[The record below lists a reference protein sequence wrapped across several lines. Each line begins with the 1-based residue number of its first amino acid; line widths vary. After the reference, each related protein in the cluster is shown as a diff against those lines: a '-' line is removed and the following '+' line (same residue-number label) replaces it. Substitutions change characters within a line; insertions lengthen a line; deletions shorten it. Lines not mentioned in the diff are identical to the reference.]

1 MGRCGL
7 LMLQGLLLPVL
18 IVISSVFVGEC
29 LFLLSSHTEACDFGL
44 QGQKVRFWLKKTR
57 AGDKSTMHLVN

>member
-18 IVISSVFVGEC
+18 IVITSVFVGEC

-44 QGQKVRFWLKKTR
+44 QGQKVRFWFRVQL
-57 AGDKSTMHLVN
+57 

>member
-1 MGRCGL
+1 LEWTLLSVFNKFVVGLLTMGRCGL

-44 QGQKVRFWLKKTR
+44 QDQKV
-57 AGDKSTMHLVN
+57 